1 MKTIYLLVLIGLCLG
16 NDGTL
21 YSVDQRLGKYLI
33 SEGKSAT
40 ALAWGY
46 YKHEVMQDGWGKLYI
61 WTSDRFDAHDY
72 SLKTSYAA
80 GYLEGSLTYEHI
92 YNHYWSWHDF
102 TFGKEQV
109 DIKLEEYLIE
119 QYEYARMLVKQN
131 KGDEYYEALG
141 RILAQ
146 NDGLYQAIQ
155 DKAPVNKKINW
166 IQLLLLQACGDIYE
180 LKEAM
185 KTKSERIQWHLLT
198 PEEFEWEREKRISC
212 SALIKALD
220 DWSDVWMAHTTWT
233 SYQNMLR
240 IYKYYS
246 FSGPNPYRVSFS
258 SKPGLLYS
266 KDDFYVLPDS
276 NMVVIETTNSILD
289 SSLYDLINAQ
299 SLLTWQRVP
308 VAHAISNGGEKWTE
322 TFIRHNSGTYNN
334 QYIAIDLKVV
344 KKNGQAPEKDFIW
357 ISETVPGF
365 AIVQDVTQQVIT
377 NGNYWKSYNI
387 PYTPEVYDKAGYTEA
402 VKKDPIKYSYELC
415 PRGQMM
421 KRDAPKVTSLDK
433 MKEFI
438 RYNDYKNDTLSQNN
452 PGNAISSRLDLLE
465 TNPRA
470 HGSIDGKVASL
481 ASVPLNIAYIQSGPT
496 KDIQPVFSWTPQFT
510 GIHWGQP
517 TTFNFS
523 WVEVK
528 EEIIP

>member
-1 MKTIYLLVLIGLCLG
+1 MKAIYLLALICLCLC
-16 NDGTL
+16 DDVTL
-21 YSVDQRLGKYLI
+21 YSVDQRVGKYTI
-33 SEGKSAT
+33 SEGKSPV

-61 WTSDRFDAHDY
+61 WTSDTFKSHEY

-92 YNHYWSWHDF
+92 YNHFWSWYDF
-102 TFGKEQV
+102 TFGKEQ
-109 DIKLEEYLIE
+109 LTNELSQYLVE
-119 QYEYARMLVKQN
+119 QYEYARQLIKDN
-131 KGDEYYEALG
+131 KGDEYYEALA

-155 DKAPVNKKINW
+155 DKAPVNKRLSW
-166 IQLLLLQACGDIYE
+166 VQLLLLQACGDIYE

-185 KTKSERIQWHLLT
+185 KPKAERIQWHLLT
-198 PEEFEWEREKRISC
+198 QEEFEWEREKRISC

-240 IYKYYS
+240 IYKYYQ

-266 KDDFYVLPDS
+266 KDDFYVLPDA

-289 SSLYDLINAQ
+289 NTLYDLIVPTT
-299 SLLTWQRVP
+299 LLTWQRVP
-308 VAHAISNGGEKWTE
+308 VAHAISKGGEKWTN
-322 TFIRHNSGTYNN
+322 TFVRHNSGTYNN

-344 KKNGQAPEKDFIW
+344 KKDTPPTKDFIW
-357 ISETVPGF
+357 ISETVPGY
-365 AIVQDVTQQVIT
+365 AIAKDVTAKVIS

-387 PYTPEVYDKAGYTEA
+387 PFTTEIQDRAGYTEA
-402 VKKDPIKYSYELC
+402 LKKDPVKYSYENC
-415 PRGQMM
+415 PRSQLMN
-421 KRDAPKVTSLDK
+421 RDAPKVKSLDD
-433 MKEFI
+433 MKRFI
-438 RYNDYKNDTLSQNN
+438 RYNDYKNDALSGNN

-481 ASVPLNIAYIQSGPT
+481 ASVPQNIAYIQSGPT
-496 KDIQPVFSWTPQFT
+496 TDQQPIFSWTPAFT

-517 TTFNFS
+517 TTFNFP

-528 EEIIP
+528 EQKVI